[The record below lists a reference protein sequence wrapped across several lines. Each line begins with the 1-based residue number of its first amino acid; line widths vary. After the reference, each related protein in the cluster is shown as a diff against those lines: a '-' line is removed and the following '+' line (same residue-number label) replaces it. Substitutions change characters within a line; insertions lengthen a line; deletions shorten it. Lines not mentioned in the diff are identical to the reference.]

1 MISMGVSLA
10 LFAVMAEG
18 GVWVRTEDILSGQV
32 SGESQLLPPDI
43 IATQTGNVITGMYSS
58 TFLFITKR
66 VEGSTQA
73 NPPAWT
79 SKYTPLATF
88 FQKLTFSGTA
98 TGVAGQQ
105 AYAKWA
111 YVNPFNREWWEYQV
125 DGNTVQQEMRHAW
138 INSSL
143 GMQVLYRSPRGN

>member
-1 MISMGVSLA
+1 MLSMGVSLA
-10 LFAVMAEG
+10 LFAMMAEG

-43 IATQTGNVITGMYSS
+43 IATQTGNVITGTYSF
-58 TFLFITKR
+58 TFLFITRR

-88 FQKLTFSGTA
+88 FQNLTFSGTA

-105 AYAKWA
+105 AYAEWT
-111 YVNPFNREWWEYQV
+111 YVNHFNREWWEYQV

-143 GMQVLYRSPRGN
+143 GMQVLYRSPRGD